1 LGNHIGELNEKSLHA
16 ALKAW
21 YAQPDDRL
29 EVSVDGYVIDIVR
42 QDTLIEIQTGNF
54 TALKDKLYDLTERH
68 PVRLVYPM
76 AREKWILKL
85 DPKGLEQASR
95 RKSPRRGKLQD
106 LFYELVRIPDLV
118 SREHFSLEVLWIKEE
133 EVRRYEAGRAWRR
146 RGWVVQERR
155 LLEVVGEQLFHTPA
169 DMGALLPTNLDEPFT
184 TRELHHEL
192 GGSKR
197 LAGKMAY
204 CLREMGAIRQV
215 GKRGRAYL
223 YMRQV

>member
-133 EVRRYEAGRAWRR
+133 EVRRYEAGRCRSAACWRWLANSFSTHRPIWGLCCPPTWMSPSPPGSCTMSWGDRSAW
-146 RGWVVQERR
+146 
-155 LLEVVGEQLFHTPA
+155 
-169 DMGALLPTNLDEPFT
+169 
-184 TRELHHEL
+184 
-192 GGSKR
+192 
-197 LAGKMAY
+197 LARWLTA
-204 CLREMGAIRQV
+204 
-215 GKRGRAYL
+215 
-223 YMRQV
+223 